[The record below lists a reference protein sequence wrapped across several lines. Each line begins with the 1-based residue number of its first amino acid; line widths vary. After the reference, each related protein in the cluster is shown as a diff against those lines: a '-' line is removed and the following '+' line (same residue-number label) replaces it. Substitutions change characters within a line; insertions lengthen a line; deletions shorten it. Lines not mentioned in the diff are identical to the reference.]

1 MQSPKFRFLKRDLQ
15 DTFDLAILKEEW
27 KKRTL
32 GQVRKQILFDALE
45 YRDISENIDGVVSRL
60 RRDIIEGTYA
70 VHHPKRFLTEKS
82 RGLCRQMTLVHPRDL
97 LVLERLARSIYF
109 ELKQKAP
116 SSAAFFEPDDGS
128 FIKGFKQS
136 DFQYGSFASWKKFQ
150 KAIFGFARENRYIV
164 VTDVANFFDFINFQH
179 LRNIISSDVLP

>member
-60 RRDIIEGTYA
+60 RRDII
-70 VHHPKRFLTEKS
+70 
-82 RGLCRQMTLVHPRDL
+82 
-97 LVLERLARSIYF
+97 
-109 ELKQKAP
+109 
-116 SSAAFFEPDDGS
+116 
-128 FIKGFKQS
+128 
-136 DFQYGSFASWKKFQ
+136 
-150 KAIFGFARENRYIV
+150 
-164 VTDVANFFDFINFQH
+164 
-179 LRNIISSDVLP
+179 